1 MTDLATAL
9 MSSWQFEP
17 FALLALAACALL
29 YLRGWVALH
38 RSMPERYG
46 YGRLA
51 CFMGG
56 LLVLWLAVASP
67 IDPLGGLL
75 LQAHMVQHL
84 LLMMVAPPLLL
95 LGWPGPPLLRGMPWR
110 LRSALAG
117 PLLSN
122 AHVKKFLHLLVHPA
136 FAWTLFVVATWAWH
150 APRLYEAALLDSRW
164 HDIEHAT
171 FLLVSVLFWWPVIQ
185 PWPTRPIWPRWTM
198 IPYLLLADLQN
209 TVFSAAF
216 TFWTTPI
223 YDLYAD
229 GPRLMGWT
237 VMDDQSTAGAIMW
250 VVGSAAFLLPVGWLL
265 VQQLSPRLIRPNAIF
280 QRPVLATAMGD
291 DGTVHLPVWT
301 STPAPAQDTARRAGD
316 LFNTPLLGAM
326 LRSRVVRRT
335 AQSVLLLGAAVLVYD
350 GLNGPRNSP
359 MNMAGVMP
367 WTYWRGFVVL
377 ALLLAGNLFCW
388 SCPFML
394 PRELAKKLRL
404 DRVAWPRLLRNK
416 WLAIALLL
424 LFLWS
429 YEALSLW
436 DSPWWTA
443 WIIVG
448 YFGAAFVVDLF
459 FKGASF
465 CKWVCPIGQF
475 HFVESMCSP
484 RSVQIRDESVC
495 TSCETHDCIRGGPRS
510 RGCETGLYLPAK
522 RGGMD
527 CTWCMDCVRACPH
540 DNIGLLPRKLGEDLL
555 QDGWRGGVGRV
566 LERPDAIAL
575 VAILLMGAFANAI
588 GMTAPVLALEDRL
601 SEAWNLQTH
610 IVPATLIVLGLS
622 VAVPLVLLPLLGGLG
637 ARLGGHRLGVL
648 AGTGR
653 LTMSLFPMGFAMWL
667 VHMVF
672 HLCTSIGTA
681 IPVTQRF
688 INDTGLDAGTP
699 AWTLACCLAI
709 PDWLVPLELL
719 ILDAGLVVSIILL
732 HRSAHHIALPTR
744 RMLLWA
750 MWMPCAL
757 ALYALGVWIILQP
770 MQMRGTLLP

>member
-17 FALLALAACALL
+17 FLTLALLACALV
-29 YLRGWVALH
+29 YLRGWLALH
-38 RSMPERYG
+38 RSMPDRYPL
-46 YGRLA
+46 GRLA
-51 CFMGG
+51 CFMSG
-56 LLVLWLAVASP
+56 LAMLWLALASP

-84 LLMMVAPPLLL
+84 LLMMIAPPLLL
-95 LGWPGPPLLRGMPWR
+95 LGWPGPPLLRGLPWR

-117 PLLSN
+117 PLLNSTL
-122 AHVKKFLHLLVHPA
+122 VKRLLHLLVHPA
-136 FAWTLFVVATWAWH
+136 FAWTVFVVATWVWH
-150 APRLYEAALLDSRW
+150 APGLYETALLDTRW
-164 HDIEHAT
+164 HDVEHAT

-185 PWPTRPIWPRWTM
+185 PWPSRPIWPRWTI

-223 YDLYAD
+223 YDLYAS
-229 GPRLMGWT
+229 GPRLLGLSAL
-237 VMDDQSTAGAIMW
+237 DDQATAGAIMW

-265 VQQLSPRLIRPNAIF
+265 VQQLSPRLVRPSLGAPPPTLALAIT
-280 QRPVLATAMGD
+280 P
-291 DGTVHLPVWT
+291 DGTVHLPIHA
-301 STPAPAQDTARRAGD
+301 SLQAAHGHAPRRAGD
-316 LFNTPLLGAM
+316 LLRTPVLGPM
-326 LRSRVVRRT
+326 LRSRRVRRGV
-335 AQSVLLLGAAVLVYD
+335 QFILLLGAAVLVYD
-350 GLNGPRNSP
+350 GLSGPRNSP

-377 ALLLAGNLFCW
+377 GLLLAGNLFCW

-394 PRELAKKLRL
+394 PREFAKKLRL
-404 DRVAWPRLLRNK
+404 DRMAWPQLLRNK

-448 YFGAAFVVDLF
+448 YFGAAFIVDLF

-484 RSVQIRDESVC
+484 RSVQILDEKVC
-495 TSCETHDCIRGGPRS
+495 TACDTHDCINGGPRG

-522 RGGMD
+522 RGSMD

-540 DNIGLLPRKLGEDLL
+540 DNIGLLPRALGSDLL
-555 QDGWRGGVGRV
+555 HAGWRGGVGRV
-566 LERPDAIAL
+566 LERPDTIAL
-575 VAILLMGAFANAI
+575 VALLLMGAFANAI
-588 GMTAPVLALEDRL
+588 GMTAPVLALEDTMTA
-601 SEAWNLQTH
+601 AWNLKTH
-610 IVPATLIVLGLS
+610 ILPATVIVLGLS
-622 VAVPLVLLPLLGGLG
+622 VVVPLIMLPLLGGLG
-637 ARLGGHRLGVL
+637 GRLGGRRLPLLV
-648 AGTGR
+648 GTGR

-688 INDTGLDAGTP
+688 INDTGLFAGTP

-719 ILDAGLVVSIILL
+719 ILDAGLVASIILL
-732 HRSAHHIALPTR
+732 YRSATHIAHGTR
-744 RMLLWA
+744 RLLLCGL
-750 MWMPCAL
+750 WMPCAL
-757 ALYALGVWIILQP
+757 ALYALAVWIILQP